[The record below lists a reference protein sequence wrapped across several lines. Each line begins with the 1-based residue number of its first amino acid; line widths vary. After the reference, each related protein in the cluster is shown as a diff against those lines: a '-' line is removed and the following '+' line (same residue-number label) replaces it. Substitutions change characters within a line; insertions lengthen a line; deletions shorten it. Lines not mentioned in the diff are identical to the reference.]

1 MLTETKKKIEAGEEV
16 YIGIMGGTFDPIHYG
31 HLSAAHAACEQLGL
45 AEVVFLPTG
54 TPAFKVDCEITPGDI
69 RLAMCCA
76 AVQGTNEFSVNATE
90 VVRGGIT
97 YTAETLR
104 QLSHEKH
111 SLVRF
116 VFILGAD
123 SAATLLRW
131 RDQEALKTL
140 AHYAIVTRAG
150 QKVAPQ
156 TLKALQHAGYCF
168 QVVEA
173 QTPNISSTDIRAFVA
188 AGKDISQLVPSHVNA
203 IIRENHLYLSKT
215 PDAGTEDALSDAFFQ
230 ARKQELEKRVGK
242 HRFQHCLGVA
252 QTCEH
257 VAQVYGVNVAR
268 ARLAGILHDWDKNY
282 NDEGIRQRANE
293 LGMKVDPFVYQAL
306 PRVLH
311 AHTAAVALQQSF
323 PCIPEEVLRAIDR
336 HTVAACDMSDLDMVL
351 YIADA
356 IEPNRVYP
364 EIDELRAKIGVV
376 SLEELFLTIYEYW
389 IIRMMQRNMQLHPNT
404 VEVWN
409 HYVQRAGVRTKETS
423 E

>member
-1 MLTETKKKIEAGEEV
+1 MLAETREKIEAGEEV
-16 YIGIMGGTFDPIHYG
+16 RIGIMGGTFDPIHYG
-31 HLSAAHAACEQLGL
+31 HLAAAHAACEQLDL

-69 RLAMCCA
+69 RFAMCLA
-76 AVQGTNEFSVNATE
+76 AVQDINEFSVNAME
-90 VVRGGIT
+90 VTRGGIT

-104 QLSHEKH
+104 QLSQEKH
-111 SLVRF
+111 PCMHF

-131 RDQEALKTL
+131 RDQETLKTL
-140 AHYAIVTRAG
+140 ADYAIVTRAG
-150 QKVAPQ
+150 QTVAPE
-156 TLKALQHAGYCF
+156 TLEALRNAGYCF

-173 QTPNISSTDIRAFVA
+173 QTPNISSTGIRELVA
-188 AGKDISQLVPSHVNA
+188 AGQDMSQYVPAKVND
-203 IIRENHLYLSKT
+203 IIRENRLYLPKI
-215 PDAGTEDALSDAFFQ
+215 PDANTNDPLSDAFFQ
-230 ARKQELEKRVGK
+230 ARKQELQERVGK

-252 QTCEH
+252 QTCEQL
-257 VAQVYGVNVAR
+257 AQVYNVNVAR

-282 NDEGIRQRANE
+282 DDDGIRQRAND
-293 LGMKVDPFVYQAL
+293 LSLKVDPFVYHVL

-311 AHTAAVALQQSF
+311 AHTAALALQQSF
-323 PCIPEEVLRAIDR
+323 PCVPKDVLRAIDR

-376 SLEELFLTIYEYW
+376 SLEELFFNIYEYW
-389 IIRMMQRNMQLHPNT
+389 IIRMMQRKMQLHPNT

-409 HYVQRAGVRTKETS
+409 HYAGRVALRTKEN